1 MNRGVDVAG
10 LITLALLIAL
20 QIGGCCMT
28 SPSEMPPDPFIF
40 AVKSED
46 VSWALGQTTV
56 DATVAAPDCP
66 GRYPGVVLVAGSGP
80 TDRNWE
86 SPLLPGTNGGGR
98 LLAEALASSG
108 YVTIR
113 YDKRASGPRAVEN
126 MAILSGQ
133 ISLESH
139 FDELKGAMSH
149 LLNRPDVDSD
159 RLFALTSS
167 EGAIHVL
174 YYQTHPDAAPFAG
187 IILTGAPGRAL
198 SDVANYQVVSLL
210 EGQPDSD
217 DQISRYR
224 ALIQRFEEGLPF
236 APDPGLPDFANNLVA
251 GLSAP
256 VNQPFSREFWSFR
269 PADYIRNTT
278 IPVLVVIGKKD
289 IQADWRLDGG
299 ALEEASQGKAN
310 VSFYYPENA
319 NHVLKAEP
327 RPREELTAETA
338 ASAYNTPEACLDDE
352 TLKMILEWLRR
363 QSS

>member
-1 MNRGVDVAG
+1 MNRGINVAG
-10 LITLALLIAL
+10 TITLVLLAALP
-20 QIGGCCMT
+20 IGGSCES
-28 SPSEMPPDPFIF
+28 SPSETPPDPFIF
-40 AVKSED
+40 PVKSED
-46 VSWALGQTTV
+46 VSWALGQTTA

-86 SPLLPGTNGGGR
+86 SPLLPGTNGSGR

-113 YDKRASGPRAVEN
+113 YDKRASGPRAAEN
-126 MAILSGQ
+126 MALLSGQ

-139 FDELKGAMSH
+139 FDELKGAVSY
-149 LLNRPDVDSD
+149 LLNRSDVDPD

-174 YYQTHPDAAPFAG
+174 YYQTHPDAVPFAG
-187 IILTGAPGRAL
+187 MILTGAPGRAL
-198 SDVANYQVVSLL
+198 SDVANSQVVSLL
-210 EGQPDSD
+210 AGQPDGD
-217 DQISRYR
+217 DLISRYF

-236 APDPGLPDFANNLVA
+236 VPDPGLPDFANNLVA

-278 IPVLVVIGKKD
+278 VPVLVVMGKKD
-289 IQADWRLDGG
+289 VQTDWRLEGG
-299 ALEEASQGKAN
+299 ALEEASRGMAN
-310 VSFYYPENA
+310 VSFCYPEDA
-319 NHVLKAEP
+319 NHVLKFEP
-327 RPREELTAETA
+327 RPREELRAETA
-338 ASAYNTPEACLDDE
+338 ASAYNAPEARLDE
-352 TLKMILEWLRR
+352 VALKMILEWLRR